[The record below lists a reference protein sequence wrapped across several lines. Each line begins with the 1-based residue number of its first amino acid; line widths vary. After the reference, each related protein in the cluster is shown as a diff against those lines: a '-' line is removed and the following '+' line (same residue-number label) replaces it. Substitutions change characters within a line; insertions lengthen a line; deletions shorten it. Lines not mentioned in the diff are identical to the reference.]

1 MKRRGTIAWLACAA
15 ATTTMMLAPT
25 APSQA
30 QEQVYASAPAQAP
43 YAQEELD
50 QMLAPIALYPDALL
64 AQVLMASTWPLDVV
78 EADRFVRQNPGLT
91 GDALAD
97 AVEAMPWDPSVRALA
112 QFPSVLAMM
121 SERLEWTEQ
130 LGDAFLAQR
139 EQVMD
144 TVQSLRARAWA
155 AGNLYSTD
163 QQQVLVQGQVIVIE
177 PVRPGY
183 LWVPYYNPVV
193 VFGTWWWPDR
203 APFFWVPPPAYRPP
217 HFSVVYGSGFAWSP
231 YVALRPRLW
240 HDPRPVWRNRYVVVD
255 NHRVNNVIVT
265 RPGTSGPV
273 IWRHD
278 SGRRPGGEW
287 PGRGGDWQ
295 SRGGDWQGRDR
306 PWQQL
311 PGPGPRDRAGP
322 DPRWNRPPPP
332 ASRWQGVAPEAPRDF
347 RNGRGAGGR
356 DFGQRGDDSTLRNPP
371 QQRRAES
378 FPQRVQKPMP
388 VPRGEPQEARIDR
401 PQQPWANREPP
412 RMQTP
417 SPRAEPRSPAAP
429 PPQSWTG
436 PRGQRSE
443 APQHPSVAAP
453 MQRPPMATPPRMQPE
468 PPARPAPSQPEA
480 RGPRFGEA
488 RGPHP
493 GETRGPHPGE
503 ARGPRPAGARGWQ
516 QGERRE
522 R

>member
-25 APSQA
+25 APSHA

-78 EADRFVRQNPGLT
+78 QADRFVRQNPGLT

-97 AVEAMPWDPSVRALA
+97 AVEAMPWDPSVRALT

-130 LGDAFLAQR
+130 LGDALLAQR
-139 EQVMD
+139 DQMMD

-155 AGNLYSTD
+155 AGTLYSTD
-163 QQQVLVQGQVIVIE
+163 QQQVIVQDRIIAIE
-177 PVRPGY
+177 PARPGY

-193 VFGTWWWPDR
+193 VFGAWWWPDR
-203 APFFWVPPPAYRPP
+203 PPFFWVPPPAYRPP

-231 YVALRPRLW
+231 YVAVRPRLW

-265 RPGTSGPV
+265 RPGASGPV

-278 SGRRPGGEW
+278 SERRRGGEW
-287 PGRGGDWQ
+287 QG
-295 SRGGDWQGRDR
+295 RGGDWQGRDR
-306 PWQQL
+306 QWQQM
-311 PGPGPRDRAGP
+311 PGPG
-322 DPRWNRPPPP
+322 
-332 ASRWQGVAPEAPRDF
+332 PRDF
-347 RNGRGAGGR
+347 RNGRGAGDR
-356 DFGQRGDDSTLRNPP
+356 DFGQRRDDATPRNPP
-371 QQRRAES
+371 PQRRPES
-378 FPQRVQKPMP
+378 IPQRVQKPMP
-388 VPRGEPQEARIDR
+388 VPRAEPQGARIDR
-401 PQQPWANREPP
+401 PQQPWASREPP

-417 SPRAEPRSPAAP
+417 SPRAEPR
-429 PPQSWTG
+429 PQ
-436 PRGQRSE
+436 
-443 APQHPSVAAP
+443 
-453 MQRPPMATPPRMQPE
+453 MATPPRMQPE
-468 PPARPAPSQPEA
+468 RPARPAPGQPEA
-480 RGPRFGEA
+480 RGPRFGDS
-488 RGPHP
+488 
-493 GETRGPHPGE
+493 RGPHPGE
-503 ARGPRPAGARGWQ
+503 ARGPRPGEARGRQ

>member
-78 EADRFVRQNPGLT
+78 QADRFVRQNPGLT

-97 AVEAMPWDPSVRALA
+97 AVEAMPWDPSVRALT

-130 LGDAFLAQR
+130 LGDVFLAQR
-139 EQVMD
+139 DQVMD

-155 AGNLYSTD
+155 AGTLYSTD
-163 QQQVLVQGQVIVIE
+163 QQQVIVQDRIIAIE
-177 PVRPGY
+177 PARPGY

-203 APFFWVPPPAYRPP
+203 PPFFWVPPPAYRPP

-265 RPGTSGPV
+265 RPGASGPV

-278 SGRRPGGEW
+278 SERRHGGQWQGRGGEW
-287 PGRGGDWQ
+287 QGRGGNWPN
-295 SRGGDWQGRDR
+295 RGGDWQGRDR
-306 PWQQL
+306 QWQQV
-311 PGPGPRDRAGP
+311 PGPAPRDRAGP

-332 ASRWQGVAPEAPRDF
+332 EGRWQGVAPEAPRDF
-347 RNGRGAGGR
+347 RNGRGAGDR
-356 DFGQRGDDSTLRNPP
+356 DFGQRRDDATPRNLPP
-371 QQRRAES
+371 QRRPES

-388 VPRGEPQEARIDR
+388 VPRAEAQAAPIDR
-401 PQQPWANREPP
+401 PQRAWANREPP

-417 SPRAEPRSPAAP
+417 SPRAEPRPQAAP
-429 PPQSWTG
+429 QHQPWTG
-436 PRGQRSE
+436 PHGPRSE
-443 APQHPSVAAP
+443 APQRPPVAAP
-453 MQRPPMATPPRMQPE
+453 VQRPPMAAPSRMQPE
-468 PPARPAPSQPEA
+468 PPARPAPRQPEA
-480 RGPRFGEA
+480 RGPRFGD
-488 RGPHP
+488 
-493 GETRGPHPGE
+493 TRGPHPGE
-503 ARGPRPAGARGWQ
+503 ARGPRPGEARGAQ